1 MAKIRRGRI
10 AFISLLQ
17 LGPRGKGGVCVK
29 QTGAGIMDQLE
40 NSKQTNKH
48 TQKSFGGPPLNSYV
62 SFQMCRLVVQP

>member
-40 NSKQTNKH
+40 NSKQTNTHKN
-48 TQKSFGGPPLNSYV
+48 PLADHH
-62 SFQMCRLVVQP
+62 